1 MFICLAGWGGT
12 ISHEVELLR
21 VETLEMLRWRTS
33 AQALCLGYRI
43 WVLNLGTLKPKHAA
57 CGPPPTG
64 YPSSNFPF
72 AAKMPTSCDVKK
84 GDNLRIQPHVW
95 RPLLVSL
102 KGFMYSL

>member
-43 WVLNLGTLKPKHAA
+43 WVLNLGTLKPSKTQGA
-57 CGPPPTG
+57 
-64 YPSSNFPF
+64 SL
-72 AAKMPTSCDVKK
+72 K
-84 GDNLRIQPHVW
+84 
-95 RPLLVSL
+95 PLLAGSL
-102 KGFMYSL
+102 T